1 MSRHAKRPR
10 DQRLDLF
17 RGLTMLIIF
26 VAHVPDNPWM
36 FWIPARF
43 GFSSGTELFVFC
55 SGVAS
60 ALAFGSIFVARGLVL
75 GTARIAFRCWQVYWA
90 HMGLFMA
97 SVALAAGIDRL
108 TGTTEVLATQFGPL
122 LTDPAGAML
131 AVATLGWLPP
141 YLDILPMYLVILALV
156 PVMMALRRLHAVLPF
171 CLVAALYLAAWLGG
185 LQLQG
190 EPWQQFAWFLNPFGW
205 QLVFF
210 LGFFFAMGWIPV
222 PPLRRPALV
231 WTAVALLVACVPVA
245 FWGIYEQVPAV
256 EALRSVL
263 LPINEKADLHI
274 LRVLH
279 FLVLAYVVLS
289 LVDPY
294 RMRLDATAP
303 GRMLVMIGR
312 QSLGTFMASLIVA
325 RVAGVA
331 LDLVGRSA
339 GPVALVNLAG
349 LACVVLAAMVV
360 GWFKSAPWSAPR
372 AARTEAPE
380 PVRPEQSET
389 GADPFSDRSMTS
401 PLSKTL
407 QA

>member
-1 MSRHAKRPR
+1 MSRPAKRPR

-60 ALAFGSIFVARGLVL
+60 ALAFGGVFEARGLAL

-108 TGTTEVLATQFGPL
+108 TGTTEALATQFGPL

-131 AVATLGWLPP
+131 GVATLNWLPP
-141 YLDILPMYLVILALV
+141 YLDILPMYLFILALI

-171 CLVAALYLAAWLGG
+171 VLVTMLYLAAWLGEV
-185 LQLQG
+185 QLQG

-205 QLVFF
+205 QLIFF
-210 LGFFFAMGWIPV
+210 LGFFFAKGWLPV
-222 PPLRRPALV
+222 PPMRRPALV
-231 WTAVALLVACVPVA
+231 WTAVALLVASVPFA

-256 EALRSVL
+256 QSVRAVL
-263 LPINEKADLHI
+263 LPINEKSDLHI

-279 FLVLAYVVLS
+279 FLLLAYVVLS

-294 RMRLDATAP
+294 RMRLDATGP
-303 GRMLVMIGR
+303 GRVLVMIGR
-312 QSLGTFMASLIVA
+312 QSLGTFMASLIFA
-325 RVAGVA
+325 RIAGVT

-339 GPVALVNLAG
+339 GPVALVNIVG
-349 LACVVLAAMVV
+349 LTCVVAAAIIV
-360 GWFKSAPWSAPR
+360 GWFKSAPWAAPR
-372 AARTEAPE
+372 VARAEGPE
-380 PVRPEQSET
+380 PARPDARDTAGGQPQRT
-389 GADPFSDRSMTS
+389 ASDVTF
-401 PLSKTL
+401 
-407 QA
+407 A

>member
-1 MSRHAKRPR
+1 MSRSAKRPR

-26 VAHVPDNPWM
+26 IAHVPDNPWM

-60 ALAFGSIFVARGLVL
+60 ALAFGSVFETRGLAL

-108 TGTTEVLATQFGPL
+108 TGTTEALATQFGPL

-131 AVATLGWLPP
+131 SVATLTWLPP
-141 YLDILPMYLVILALV
+141 YLDILPMYLVIL
-156 PVMMALRRLHAVLPF
+156 VMIPAIMALRRVHAALPF
-171 CLVAALYLAAWLGG
+171 GLVAVLYLAAWLGG

-210 LGFFFAMGWIPV
+210 LGFFFASGWLPV

-231 WTAVALLVACVPVA
+231 WTAAALLVACVPVA
-245 FWGIYEQVPAV
+245 FWGIYEQAPAV
-256 EALRSVL
+256 QAVRSVL

-294 RMRLDATAP
+294 RMRLDATLP
-303 GRMLVMIGR
+303 GRVLVMIGR

-325 RVAGVA
+325 RLAGVT
-331 LDLVGRSA
+331 LDLVGRAA
-339 GPVALVNLAG
+339 GPVALVNIAG
-349 LACVVLAAMVV
+349 LASVVVAAMIV
-360 GWFKSAPWSAPR
+360 GWFKSAPWSSPR
-372 AARTEAPE
+372 VARMEGPG
-380 PVRPEQSET
+380 PVRPDTRDTASGQSPRT
-389 GADPFSDRSMTS
+389 ASDVTF
-401 PLSKTL
+401 
-407 QA
+407 A